1 MYRGGAGSAAPAHRP
16 APVDAFDA
24 DEHDEFE
31 WFSAGTRV
39 FRIKYLFKRLPP
51 LLHQCELPGQLG
63 GKRKLLFFVFCS
75 LILKLF
81 VYIYFSLFAIK
92 TVWPSFL
99 PHIVRCNNGL
109 SESVASLKMCHVR

>member
-51 LLHQCELPGQLG
+51 LFHQCELPGQLG
-63 GKRKLLFFVFCS
+63 GKRNIHIYTFV
-75 LILKLF
+75 L
-81 VYIYFSLFAIK
+81 VY
-92 TVWPSFL
+92 L
-99 PHIVRCNNGL
+99 P
-109 SESVASLKMCHVR
+109 

>member
-39 FRIKYLFKRLPP
+39 FRIKYLLF
-51 LLHQCELPGQLG
+51 HQCELPGQLR
-63 GKRKLLFFVFCS
+63 GKRNIHTYTFV
-75 LILKLF
+75 L
-81 VYIYFSLFAIK
+81 VY
-92 TVWPSFL
+92 L
-99 PHIVRCNNGL
+99 P
-109 SESVASLKMCHVR
+109 